1 MTDVWITIGALVVI
15 TAAIKAAGPMI
26 VGGRQLPK
34 PTNAVIALLAP
45 ALLTALILTETF
57 ARGKDLTM
65 DASSAGLAC
74 AGVAIALRAPLLLT
88 VIVAAA
94 GAAGT
99 RAIT

>member
-1 MTDVWITIGALVVI
+1 MSDVWITIGALVVI
-15 TAAIKAAGPMI
+15 TAAIKAAAPMI
-26 VGGRQLPK
+26 IGGRQLPK
-34 PTNAVIALLAP
+34 RTNALLALLAP

-65 DASSAGLAC
+65 DASSVGLVC
-74 AGVAIALRAPLLLT
+74 GGVAIALRAPLLLT

-94 GAAGT
+94 GTAAA